1 MQVDIRIIETI
12 IVTLACILKSYQGE
26 NLATSDTSK
35 KKNLR
40 NLKCRDILIS
50 HLEYEVIL
58 INCLKSDR
66 ENIYL
71 FGNKWKML
79 HRHSF
84 VDNCAHT
91 ICGKWEFLHLCLFK
105 TIGIYKWNVLQNCFW
120 VLFSPYKIIW
130 YLPSHNSTGK
140 QTQEYM

>member
-35 KKNLR
+35 KKTLR

-71 FGNKWKML
+71 LETNEKCFIDTHLWIIVLTQFAANEN
-79 HRHSF
+79 F
-84 VDNCAHT
+84 FTCA
-91 ICGKWEFLHLCLFK
+91 C
-105 TIGIYKWNVLQNCFW
+105 
-120 VLFSPYKIIW
+120 S
-130 YLPSHNSTGK
+130 K
-140 QTQEYM
+140 Q